1 MSLVSTMRAG
11 PVARLSLGLMALV
24 ISLVMLA
31 DMLLG
36 VVPDRGDLE
45 RQLRQRSGES
55 LAVQITA
62 LLESGDEGT
71 LSKTIQQVVGRN
83 ADILSV
89 AVRRAEG
96 GVVAQGGDHA
106 RHWIA
111 PQTGRSTVNHVR
123 IPVYADRHHWGDVEM
138 TFAPAGARTF
148 RDWIMEP
155 TILFMGLVGIGGF
168 LLFYAYLRRAMQYLD
183 PSATVP
189 ERVRKAFDSLT
200 DGLLILDRQ
209 GRIVL
214 ANRAFR
220 NFHPEGDR
228 DLNGQLISDLAW
240 LKTAGEKSG
249 EAPAPWTRALRDANA
264 VTGEPL
270 SIAQPEGGQTEAIVN
285 CSPITDGHGRMRGC
299 LVTFD
304 DVTEI
309 HRKNEELGR
318 MLAELDRTRAQIEKQ
333 NEELRR
339 LAGRDSLTGCL
350 NRRAFFEA
358 AADVFEP
365 ALRSDANLC
374 CIMADIDH
382 FKGFNDLYGHAIGD
396 QVIQVVARMLA
407 NNLRITDILCRYGG
421 EEFCIILPDTTPEE
435 GAAIAERMR
444 ASIEKNGSAAIRS
457 TEVSTINV
465 SFGVAGL
472 GDGATQIEEL
482 VNEADNALY
491 ASKEAGRNRVTLWKR
506 AED

>member
-1 MSLVSTMRAG
+1 MSTWAKLRAG

-24 ISLVMLA
+24 ISLLMLA

-36 VVPDRGDLE
+36 VAPDRGDLE
-45 RQLRQRSGES
+45 RQLRQRSSES
-55 LAVQITA
+55 FAVQITA
-62 LLESGDEGT
+62 LLESGDEST
-71 LSKTIQQVVGRN
+71 LSKTIQQVIGRN
-83 ADILSV
+83 ADILSI

-96 GVVAQGGDHA
+96 SVVAQGGDHA

-123 IPVYADRHHWGDVEM
+123 VPVYADRNHWGDVEM
-138 TFAPAGARTF
+138 TFAPPGVRTF
-148 RDWIMEP
+148 RNWITEP
-155 TILFMGLVGIGGF
+155 TILFMALVGIGGF

-189 ERVRKAFDSLT
+189 DRVRKAFDALT

-220 NFHPEGDR
+220 NLHPTADR
-228 DLNGQLISDLAW
+228 ELNGQLISELPW
-240 LKTAGEKSG
+240 LRTAGEESDK
-249 EAPAPWTRALRDANA
+249 APAPWTRALRDASA
-264 VTGEPL
+264 VTGEAL
-270 SIAQPEGGQTEAIVN
+270 SIAQPDGGRTETIVN
-285 CSPITDGHGRMRGC
+285 CSPIADAQGRVRGC
-299 LVTFD
+299 LITFD
-304 DVTEI
+304 DVTAI
-309 HRKNEELGR
+309 HRKNEEMGR
-318 MLAELDRTRAQIEKQ
+318 MLAELDRTRAQIERQ
-333 NEELRR
+333 NEELRH

-358 AADVFEP
+358 VADVFEP
-365 ALRSDANLC
+365 ALRANGNLC

-382 FKGFNDLYGHAIGD
+382 FKVFNDLYGHAVGD

-407 NNLRITDILCRYGG
+407 SDLRVTDILCRYGG

-435 GAAIAERMR
+435 SCAIAERMR
-444 ASIEKNGSAAIRS
+444 ANIEKHGSAAIRNVD
-457 TEVSTINV
+457 VSGITV
-465 SFGVAGL
+465 SFGVADL
-472 GDGATQIEEL
+472 ADGATRIEEL

-491 ASKEAGRNRVTLWKR
+491 RSKEGGRNRVTLWQR
-506 AED
+506 QED